1 MKTSVLASLTLGEK
15 GELLDQVLAAAPELR
30 EQVEELAQRRLA
42 DEDRAAVAADVEWA
56 MGAHDIDELNGRAGY
71 HSGRGYVDPG
81 EAADEILDE
90 ALQPFLDDLAR
101 RAKLGLASAATKMAV
116 GVLCGLY
123 ACRDASS
130 EGLLDYS
137 PDYAI
142 ERAGDLV
149 DECAKLDVAL
159 PVNDLVDLVPEWGRL
174 FHAATS
180 AGPAR

>member
-42 DEDRAAVAADVEWA
+42 DEDRDAVAADVEWA

-130 EGLLDYS
+130 GACWTTPPTMRS
-137 PDYAI
+137 SGPAI
-142 ERAGDLV
+142 WLTSARSSTWR
-149 DECAKLDVAL
+149 L